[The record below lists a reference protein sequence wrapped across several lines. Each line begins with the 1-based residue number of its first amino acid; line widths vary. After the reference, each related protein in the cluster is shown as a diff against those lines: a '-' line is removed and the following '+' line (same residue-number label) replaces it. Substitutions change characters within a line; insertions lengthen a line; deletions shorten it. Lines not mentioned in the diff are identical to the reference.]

1 MGVGVRGENDRNR
14 RDDGKEE
21 NETRK
26 AGDREMVLSTAKS
39 TGEWFGSSGGL
50 RHVSE
55 SIIKME

>member
-1 MGVGVRGENDRNR
+1 MKMTGIGETMGRRRMRRGR
-14 RDDGKEE
+14 REIG
-21 NETRK
+21 
-26 AGDREMVLSTAKS
+26 EMVLSTAKS

>member
-1 MGVGVRGENDRNR
+1 MGVWGENDRNR
-14 RDDGKEE
+14 RDDGKDEK
-21 NETRK
+21 ETRK
-26 AGDREMVLSTAKS
+26 AGDREMVSSTAKS